1 MQAFL
6 GTFHGIRSLI
16 ILAMFLGIVG
26 WVYSTKRKKPF
37 EDAGRIPLD
46 DGD

>member
-6 GTFHGIRSLI
+6 VMFHSVWSVFVLI
-16 ILAMFLGIVG
+16 AFLGIVAWAFSG
-26 WVYSTKRKKPF
+26 KRKQAL

-46 DGD
+46 DDD

>member
-6 GTFHGIRSLI
+6 AMFHSVWSVF
-16 ILAMFLGIVG
+16 ILVVFLGIIA
-26 WVYSTKRKKPF
+26 WVFSGKRKQAL

>member
-1 MQAFL
+1 MQEFL
-6 GTFHGIRSLI
+6 GTFHGIWSLI
-16 ILAMFLGIVG
+16 ILVMFLGIAG
-26 WVYSTKRKKPF
+26 WVYSSKRKKPF